1 MKKIKENNELKIVE
15 VNVVT
20 KYIEDEVD
28 ISSDGDVAVEV
39 DVVDNYDKWN
49 SINEFRKNICSK

>member
-49 SINEFRKNICSK
+49 SIN

>member
-39 DVVDNYDKWN
+39 DDNYDKWN